1 MQVDGAEIGLGSFI
15 TSNKAACSDCQPR
28 GTVVPYWALLHGT
41 SALVSWKSNC
51 FCLPSPRG
59 ISPSQQLGSLPL
71 SAQYTVYICVSTW
84 NLKDKVVTQCL
95 KPYRLR
101 YPRARGAYTK
111 VLSLTMAG
119 NQTVIRMKRS
129 GQENDPEGALQ
140 QTDDPT
146 TALRF
151 HTIKW
156 GCDISW

>member
-1 MQVDGAEIGLGSFI
+1 M
-15 TSNKAACSDCQPR
+15 
-28 GTVVPYWALLHGT
+28 
-41 SALVSWKSNC
+41 
-51 FCLPSPRG
+51 
-59 ISPSQQLGSLPL
+59 PL
-71 SAQYTVYICVSTW
+71 SAQYTVYIRVSTW

-140 QTDDPT
+140 QMTQQ
-146 TALRF
+146 LRYASTRLSGVVTF
-151 HTIKW
+151 L
-156 GCDISW
+156 GR

>member
-1 MQVDGAEIGLGSFI
+1 M
-15 TSNKAACSDCQPR
+15 
-28 GTVVPYWALLHGT
+28 
-41 SALVSWKSNC
+41 
-51 FCLPSPRG
+51 
-59 ISPSQQLGSLPL
+59 
-71 SAQYTVYICVSTW
+71 YICVSTW